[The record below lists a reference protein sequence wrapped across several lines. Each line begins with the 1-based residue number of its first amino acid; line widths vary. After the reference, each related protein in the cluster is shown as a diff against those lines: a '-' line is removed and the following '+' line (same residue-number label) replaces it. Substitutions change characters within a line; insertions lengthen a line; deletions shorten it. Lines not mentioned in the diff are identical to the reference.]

1 MVMDMSRRGGN
12 AEPPVWTYGEPPPSP
27 ARPPVRA
34 PSPSPPPP
42 PPSSDEAAALITA
55 LDACEST
62 WREDQASV
70 ARPKAQAAGGVGTGG
85 VGTGSGSGGSG
96 DGGGGG
102 RRTNGSDGGSGSGS
116 ADRGSRRRHRRKTT
130 SPPAQSVP
138 ETRYPQPS
146 EVDSDTSLPIEETRT
161 VAQVESETARA
172 RERVAVRSF
181 VPTKPTASARPPA
194 REHRPANDGA
204 SAIT

>member
-85 VGTGSGSGGSG
+85 AEDADALGEAVLSCLVQRRLAVLAPRVDVCAELEQRRDALGVAAPVGV
-96 DGGGGG
+96 
-102 RRTNGSDGGSGSGS
+102 
-116 ADRGSRRRHRRKTT
+116 
-130 SPPAQSVP
+130 SVGL
-138 ETRYPQPS
+138 
-146 EVDSDTSLPIEETRT
+146 V
-161 VAQVESETARA
+161 
-172 RERVAVRSF
+172 
-181 VPTKPTASARPPA
+181 
-194 REHRPANDGA
+194 G
-204 SAIT
+204 